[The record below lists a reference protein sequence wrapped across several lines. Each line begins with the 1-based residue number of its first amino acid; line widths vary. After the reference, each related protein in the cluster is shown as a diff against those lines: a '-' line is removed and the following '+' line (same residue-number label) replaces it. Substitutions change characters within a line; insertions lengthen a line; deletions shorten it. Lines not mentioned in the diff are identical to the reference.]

1 MANEGFDFAKELDL
15 QELLDAHDYELP
27 EVGDIRKGIIV
38 SMSQQGIIVD
48 LGLKRDG
55 LVPPSDINKLDPA
68 EREALKINDEI
79 PVYVMD
85 TEQQDSLEVSIY
97 QARLEQDWIQ
107 AEEMQASGEVFEGE
121 VVGYNQGGA
130 IVEFGKLRGFIPASH
145 LLEMKRGM
153 NERQRQQKMSKLR
166 GEKLPLKVIEV
177 DRKRRRLVFSQR
189 DAQKEWQ
196 ESRKKE
202 LLENLSEGDTLKGR
216 VSGLRPFGAFV
227 DIGGADGLIHVSEL
241 AWHRVDHPSEVVK
254 VGDEVEVYVLG
265 LDKADQRIALS
276 RKRLLPDPWTVAES
290 KYDVSQLVEGTITR
304 IVNYGAF
311 VELEPG
317 IEGLLHSSQLADRPV
332 NDPHE
337 IIKEGETHLLRII
350 KIDSDKQRIGL
361 SLKAV
366 TTSEQIDW
374 MARRETEPEPAAK
387 PARSRKPRSEE
398 PATEPE
404 EQVAPAEEPVAA
416 VPVEE
421 PVAQA
426 EPEMQVEA
434 EPQASVTA
442 EVAMS
447 EAAVESAA
455 EVEAEA
461 MPTEEAAT
469 EEAPAED
476 VPMTEAAVEEPA
488 AVEEAPAAEIAVEE
502 SPAEEAAVEE
512 TAAEETAV
520 EEPAAEEMAVEESPA
535 EAPIS
540 EVDAAEESSNEEPP
554 AGDAEDEEAPAE

>member
-15 QELLDAHDYELP
+15 QELLDAHDYALP
-27 EVGDIRKGIIV
+27 EIGDIRKGIIV
-38 SMSQQGIIVD
+38 SISQQGIIVD

-55 LVPPSDINKLDPA
+55 LVPPSDLSKLDPA
-68 EREALKINDEI
+68 EREALKLNDEV

-97 QARLEQDWIQ
+97 QARLEQDWIH
-107 AEEMQASGEVFEGE
+107 AEAMQVSGDVFEGE

-145 LLEMKRGM
+145 LLDMKRGM

-196 ESRKKE
+196 EGRKKE
-202 LLENLSEGDTLKGR
+202 LLENLQEGDTLKGR

-265 LDKADQRIALS
+265 LDKGEQRIALS
-276 RKRLLPDPWTVAES
+276 RKRLLPDPWTVAQS
-290 KYDVSQLVEGTITR
+290 KYDVGQLVEGTITR

-317 IEGLLHSSQLADRPV
+317 VEGLLHTSQLADRPI

-337 IIKEGETHLLRII
+337 VIKEGETHLLRII
-350 KIDSDKQRIGL
+350 KIDGDKQRIGL

-374 MARRETEPEPAAK
+374 MTRREMEPAKPTKSKPKPKSEA
-387 PARSRKPRSEE
+387 PARAEVEE
-398 PATEPE
+398 PAEEAAPVTE
-404 EQVAPAEEPVAA
+404 AAEEPVA
-416 VPVEE
+416 PVT
-421 PVAQA
+421 
-426 EPEMQVEA
+426 EPETQADETIAPAEA
-434 EPQASVTA
+434 EPQP
-442 EVAMS
+442 EP
-447 EAAVESAA
+447 
-455 EVEAEA
+455 EAEA
-461 MPTEEAAT
+461 
-469 EEAPAED
+469 
-476 VPMTEAAVEEPA
+476 
-488 AVEEAPAAEIAVEE
+488 EEAPAAAAESEVTNDDAGTETEAADMPAEEAAEEASAEEAAEETSGEE
-502 SPAEEAAVEE
+502 SPAED
-512 TAAEETAV
+512 
-520 EEPAAEEMAVEESPA
+520 EEPAEEMPTDVGEPA
-535 EAPIS
+535 EAGS
-540 EVDAAEESSNEEPP
+540 A
-554 AGDAEDEEAPAE
+554 DEEAPVE